1 MPVAKQVL
9 VKMQTEWERER
20 LPRQKVPEPKRMEQ
34 RRMEQAQLD
43 CWRRCFYRRRQA
55 IESQLALRGKRGNDF
70 SSHT

>member
-20 LPRQKVPEPKRMEQ
+20 LLRQKVPEPK
-34 RRMEQAQLD
+34 RMEQAQLD

-55 IESQLALRGKRGNDF
+55 IESQLALRGKRRNDF